1 MSVAKSARFPF
12 SKSSVHIV
20 LFTQKCMRGRL
31 SQKAKDEKEHLNVL
45 MARGWEVCMGLA
57 FVERERLRFLGF
69 FRLSF

>member
-1 MSVAKSARFPF
+1 M
-12 SKSSVHIV
+12 
-20 LFTQKCMRGRL
+20 QGRL

-57 FVERERLRFLGF
+57 FVGRERLRFLGF